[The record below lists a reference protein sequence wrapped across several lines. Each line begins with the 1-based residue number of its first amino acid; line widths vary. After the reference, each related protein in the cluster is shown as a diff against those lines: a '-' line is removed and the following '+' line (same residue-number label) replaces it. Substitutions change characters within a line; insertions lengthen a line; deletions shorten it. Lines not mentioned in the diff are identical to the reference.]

1 MKGNDFVK
9 FKKFQSLTKHSGQC
23 QVIQITESDLQ
34 FLNNGYA
41 VYPAHNLPEL
51 NDEMIFAL
59 FDIDEKNRDNFA
71 ITRVSNTFLNYD
83 DTDDTEEPAVNAG
96 FAIKFNNLDYIV
108 RPVFTKQGL
117 FYYDPKWVA
126 PFDGNYD
133 ALFVRYSPESHNP
146 SHPSRNPYIA
156 VKSGLF
162 VVGFVLLRDLN
173 ADLKALANN
182 SREDLQTLCSMLE
195 VD

>member
-9 FKKFQSLTKHSGQC
+9 FKKFQNLTKHSGQC
-23 QVIQITESDLQ
+23 QVIQISESDLQ

-41 VYPAHNLPEL
+41 VYPAHNLPAL

-59 FDIDEKNRDNFA
+59 FDIDEKKRDNFA

-83 DTDDTEEPAVNAG
+83 DTDDTEEPVVNAG

-117 FYYDPKWVA
+117 YYYDPRWLA
-126 PFDGNYD
+126 PFDGSYD
-133 ALFVRYSPESHNP
+133 TLFVRYDSESPSGQ
-146 SHPSRNPYIA
+146 PYMA

-173 ADLKALANN
+173 VELKALANN

>member
-9 FKKFQSLTKHSGQC
+9 FKKFQSLTKHSRQC
-23 QVIQITESDLQ
+23 QVIQISESDLQ
-34 FLNNGYA
+34 FLNNGYS
-41 VYPAHNLPEL
+41 VYPAHNLPAL

-59 FDIDEKNRDNFA
+59 FDIEEKNRDNFA

-83 DTDDTEEPAVNAG
+83 DTDDTEESVVNAG

-133 ALFVRYSPESHNP
+133 ALYVRYNNHSLTGQ
-146 SHPSRNPYIA
+146 PYIA

>member
-59 FDIDEKNRDNFA
+59 FDIDENKRDNFA
-71 ITRVSNTFLNYD
+71 ITRVSHTFLNYD
-83 DTDDTEEPAVNAG
+83 DTDDTEEPVVSARFV
-96 FAIKFNNLDYIV
+96 IKFNNQDYVV

-117 FYYDPKWVA
+117 YYYDPKWVA

-133 ALFVRYSPESHNP
+133 ALYVRYNTESPTGQ
-146 SHPSRNPYIA
+146 PYIA

-162 VVGFVLLRDLN
+162 VVGFVLLRNLN
-173 ADLKALANN
+173 VDLKALANN

>member
-1 MKGNDFVK
+1 MKGIDFIMK
-9 FKKFQSLTKHSGQC
+9 FKRFQSLAKSSGQC
-23 QVIQITESDLQ
+23 QVIQIDEANLQ
-34 FLNNGYA
+34 FLNNGYL
-41 VYPAHNLPEL
+41 VYPAHNLPAL

-59 FDIDEKNRDNFA
+59 LDIEEHKRDNFA
-71 ITRVSNTFLNYD
+71 ITRVSNTFLNYN
-83 DTDDTEEPAVNAG
+83 DTDNQEEPLVSAR
-96 FAIKFNNLDYIV
+96 FEIKFNNLNHFV
-108 RPVFTKQGL
+108 KPVFTKLGL
-117 FYYDPKWVA
+117 YYYDPKWLA
-126 PFDGNYD
+126 PFDGDYD
-133 ALFVRYSPESHNP
+133 ALYVRYNAESKAGQ
-146 SHPSRNPYIA
+146 PYIA